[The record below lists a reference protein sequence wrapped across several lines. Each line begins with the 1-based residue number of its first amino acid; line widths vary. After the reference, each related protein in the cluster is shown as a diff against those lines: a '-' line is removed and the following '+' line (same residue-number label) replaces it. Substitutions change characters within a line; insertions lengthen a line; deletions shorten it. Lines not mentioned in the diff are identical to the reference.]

1 MVTGAAANATQALLT
16 AAFGIG
22 PIETSDRHLYQ
33 KWNGRKRAQGHES
46 DSSGLPGGTF
56 DPVCHKQTK
65 PKPESSPSQGQ
76 KRIDR

>member
-1 MVTGAAANATQALLT
+1 MVPGVAADATQAIAT

-22 PIETSDRHLYQ
+22 PIETADRHLYQ
-33 KWNGRKRAQGHES
+33 KRNGRKRTERHEG
-46 DSSGLPGGTF
+46 DSGGLTGGTF

-65 PKPESSPSQGQ
+65 AEPEGSPSHGQ